1 MTEKKSNFYDRYD
14 WQYMLSAHPAKGD
27 EREKQDEI
35 KSRYFKILSPEFP
48 EWIQP
53 YLKLPLMQRL
63 KGVGLLCG
71 TDWTRLYRNRFYY
84 SRYDHSLGVALI
96 VWHFTH
102 DKAQALAGLLHDI
115 STPVFS
121 HVADFRKGDALKQE
135 ATEEDNAAIVKRDV
149 ALAALLAEDGL
160 TAEQVADYHQYPVAD
175 NEIPQLSAD
184 RLEYMFPSGLALD
197 GSWTF
202 EEIERVYNDL
212 AVLENEDGQPELGF
226 RTIAAAEEYTL
237 HFCLIGHIL
246 QLNENKLCLQLLAE
260 VVKEAIALGLLT
272 EEDTMRLSEA
282 EVMARFDDAATRF
295 ETGRFQADE
304 SDNEALSADKAHAA
318 RFTQLYRTY
327 RTMERIE
334 HVDSPLPDAFN
345 ISMKV
350 KQRYINPLVQPEG
363 AAKAVRIASVSDKA
377 ALYVNDFLTYED
389 TLFGA
394 VPFASE
400 SGMHNKTDDACKAG
414 GRLPGAASVRR
425 LGQR

>member
-1 MTEKKSNFYDRYD
+1 MMTGLLVSNFYDKYD
-14 WQYMLSAHPAKGD
+14 WQYMLTAHPAKGD
-27 EREKQDEI
+27 EREKQDEL
-35 KSRYFKILSPEFP
+35 KARYFKILSPEFP

-53 YLKLPLMQRL
+53 YLELPLMQRL

-96 VWHFTH
+96 VWHFTR
-102 DKAQALAGLLHDI
+102 DKAQTLAGLLHDI

-135 ATEEDNAAIVKRDV
+135 ATEEDNAAIVKRDK
-149 ALAALLAEDGL
+149 ALAALLKADGL
-160 TAEQVADYHQYPVAD
+160 TPEQVADYHQYPVAD

-202 EEIERVYNDL
+202 DEIERVYNDL

-272 EEDTMRLSEA
+272 EEDTMRFSEA

-295 ETGRFQADE
+295 ETDCFQADE
-304 SDNEALSADKAHAA
+304 SENKVLSVDKAAAPHAA
-318 RFTQLYRTY
+318 RFSKLYRTY

-350 KQRYINPLVQPEG
+350 KQRYINPLVQPDG
-363 AAKAVRIASVSDKA
+363 APKAVRIASVSDKA
-377 ALYVNDFLTYED
+377 ALYVNDFLTFED
-389 TLFGA
+389 TLYGA
-394 VPFASE
+394 V
-400 SGMHNKTDDACKAG
+400 
-414 GRLPGAASVRR
+414 RLC
-425 LGQR
+425 

>member
-1 MTEKKSNFYDRYD
+1 MSNFYDRYD
-14 WQYMLSAHPAKGD
+14 WQYMLTAHPAKGD
-27 EREKQDEI
+27 ERENQDEL
-35 KSRYFKILSPEFP
+35 KARYFKILSPEFP
-48 EWIQP
+48 EWIKP
-53 YLKLPLMQRL
+53 YLELPLMQRL

-102 DKAQALAGLLHDI
+102 DKAQTLAGLLHDI

-135 ATEEDNAAIVKRDV
+135 ATEEDNAAIVKRDA
-149 ALAALLAEDGL
+149 ALAALLEADGL

-226 RTIAAAEEYTL
+226 RTIAVAEEYTL

-282 EVMARFDDAATRF
+282 EVMARFDEAALRF
-295 ETGRFQADE
+295 EK
-304 SDNEALSADKAHAA
+304 S

-327 RTMERIE
+327 RTMEHIE
-334 HVDSPLPDAFN
+334 HVDAPLPDAFN

-363 AAKAVRIASVSDKA
+363 AAKAVRIAGVSDKA

-389 TLFGA
+389 TLYGA
-394 VPFASE
+394 V
-400 SGMHNKTDDACKAG
+400 
-414 GRLPGAASVRR
+414 RLC
-425 LGQR
+425 

>member
-1 MTEKKSNFYDRYD
+1 MSNFYDKYD
-14 WQYMLSAHPAKGD
+14 WQFMLTAHPAKGD
-27 EREKQDEI
+27 ERERQDEI
-35 KSRYFKILSPEFP
+35 KARYFKILSPEFP
-48 EWIQP
+48 EWIKP
-53 YLKLPLMQRL
+53 YLALPLMQRL

-84 SRYDHSLGVALI
+84 SRFDHSLGVALI

-102 DKAQALAGLLHDI
+102 DKAQTLAGLLHDI

-135 ATEEDNAAIVKRDV
+135 ATEEDNAAIVKRDA
-149 ALAALLAEDGL
+149 ALAALLKADGL

-202 EEIERVYNDL
+202 DEIERVYNDL

-282 EVMARFDDAATRF
+282 EVMARFDEAAAVSEKTRF
-295 ETGRFQADE
+295 
-304 SDNEALSADKAHAA
+304 SK
-318 RFTQLYRTY
+318 LYRTY

-350 KQRYINPLVQPEG
+350 KQRYINPLVQPDG
-363 AAKAVRIASVSDKA
+363 ALKAVRIASVSDKA

-389 TLFGA
+389 TLYGA
-394 VPFASE
+394 VPLSLE
-400 SGMHNKTDDACKAG
+400 NEVRNKACDSYKAG
-414 GRLPGAASVRR
+414 GVR
-425 LGQR
+425 

>member
-1 MTEKKSNFYDRYD
+1 MMTGLLVSNFYDKYD
-14 WQYMLSAHPAKGD
+14 WQYMLTAHPAKGD
-27 EREKQDEI
+27 EREKQDEL
-35 KSRYFKILSPEFP
+35 KARYFKILSPDFP
-48 EWIQP
+48 EWITP
-53 YLKLPLMQRL
+53 YLELPLMQRL

-96 VWHFTH
+96 VWHFTR
-102 DKAQALAGLLHDI
+102 DKAQTLAGLLHDI

-135 ATEEDNAAIVKRDV
+135 ATEEDNAAIVKRDK
-149 ALAALLAEDGL
+149 ALAALLEADGL
-160 TAEQVADYHQYPVAD
+160 TPEQVADYHQYPVAD

-226 RTIAAAEEYTL
+226 RTITAAEEYTL

-282 EVMARFDDAATRF
+282 EVMARFEEAAVRF
-295 ETGRFQADE
+295 ASAE
-304 SDNEALSADKAHAA
+304 SADNAGDAFKAGAPHAV
-318 RFTQLYRTY
+318 RFAQLYRTY
-327 RTMERIE
+327 RTMEHIE
-334 HVDSPLPDAFN
+334 HVDAPLADAFN

-350 KQRYINPLVQPEG
+350 KQRYINPLVQPED
-363 AAKAVRIASVSDKA
+363 APKAVRIASVSDKA

-389 TLFGA
+389 TLYGA
-394 VPFASE
+394 VPYASE
-400 SGMHNKTDDACKAG
+400 CACEKKADAAFKTG
-414 GRLPGAASVRR
+414 GA
-425 LGQR
+425 Q